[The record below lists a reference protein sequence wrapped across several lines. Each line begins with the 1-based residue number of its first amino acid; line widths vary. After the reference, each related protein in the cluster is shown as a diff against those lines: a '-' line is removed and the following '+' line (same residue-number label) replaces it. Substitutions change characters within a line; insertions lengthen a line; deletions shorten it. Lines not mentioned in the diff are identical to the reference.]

1 MRKIKFVILLTF
13 VGFLFITSCKKDKS
27 TNSETEEPIPLVLDS
42 NTVVLNLNNVSS
54 IIEAHENYMIVSNL
68 SIGNGRIASGHG
80 SIELKQNSHFACEP
94 NDKYPKGAFKKVE
107 SIEPYGQGTN
117 YTQINFYAYSL
128 NDPIPQITEAVI
140 SGSAKETKA
149 VTNEISSVY
158 DNLGNLIPI
167 TFDGGKLKL
176 ELTKTIDLDDDLRT
190 TDDQFK
196 LTGTFKSNIDLEF
209 DMRLKNKE
217 IEKLK
222 LGCKIT
228 PELDVKVSKSMKK
241 PLYQVKKKI
250 NLYNIYLNPIVVPMG
265 VPPIVFPVV
274 FNPVIAINAE
284 VSATGDVK
292 IEGTVLEYKSSFG
305 AGFEYS
311 KSNGYKDYKSANF
324 PPISLNPSLILDFEG
339 QLKAKIE
346 PELSYRLY
354 DQPDISVSTGL
365 GAYAK
370 LKLTASAGTPPPNF
384 DLNLESYMG
393 IEGKLGA
400 KLKLFKKSI
409 VDWEFSYTIAEVK
422 ILDVKKFVTNWNSN
436 PVDLSNGLVAY
447 YPFNGNPNDESGKGN
462 NGTNIGGTILTIDR
476 KGNTNSAYFFDGIN
490 DYINVNDANTLD
502 FSNTFSISV
511 WFQQKAANYDNMFD
525 SYNGWILSK
534 QSVGTND
541 GFMIDVFNSA
551 SQSNP
556 LYCSSQSGRLRFVS
570 RGITGTSTNFPECH
584 LFNSWYHVCITYNN
598 GTVKYYL
605 NNVLA
610 KSITSSSTNIF
621 NNNYP
626 LRIGY
631 SSSGSRNIE
640 YFNGSIDD
648 IRLYNRVI
656 NENEVSALFHE

>member
-140 SGSAKETKA
+140 SGSAKDTKA

-158 DNLGNLIPI
+158 DNLGNLIPFS
-167 TFDGGKLKL
+167 FDGGKLKI

-190 TDDQFK
+190 KDDQFK
-196 LTGTFKSNIDLEF
+196 ITGTLKTNLDLDYDFRFKN
-209 DMRLKNKE
+209 RE
-217 IEKLK
+217 IEKIK
-222 LGCKIT
+222 LISKIT

-284 VSATGDVK
+284 VSATGDIK

-311 KSNGYKDYKSANF
+311 KSNGFKYYKSEPNL
-324 PPISLNPSLILDFEG
+324 PPITLNPSLVIDFEG
-339 QLKAKIE
+339 QLKTKLE
-346 PELSYRLY
+346 PEMSFRLY
-354 DQPDISVSTGL
+354 DQPDISISTGL
-365 GAYAK
+365 GFYAK
-370 LKLTASAGTPPPNF
+370 LKLTASAGVPPPNF
-384 DLNLESYMG
+384 DLNLEGYMG
-393 IEGKLGA
+393 IEGNLA
-400 KLKLFKKSI
+400 ANLKLFKKSI
-409 VDWEFSYTIAEVK
+409 IDWSAPYTVAEVK
-422 ILDVKKFVTNWNSN
+422 VLDVKKFVTNWNAN
-436 PVDLSNGLVAY
+436 QIDLSNGLLAY
-447 YPFNGNPNDESGKGN
+447 YPFNGNANDESGNGN
-462 NGTNIGGTILTIDR
+462 NGTINGATLTSDRHGNVNRAYSFDGLDSIVCLSNNNKITSKYAISLWIKPTEIDTTLVSPVAKSYGLIKKWSNLGPDKSEYNISIY
-476 KGNTNSAYFFDGIN
+476 GNTSGKKLRWLQYSRDDNNTYEIDFNSTRLRIN
-490 DYINVNDANTLD
+490 LNTWGNIIINVSSNNIVTCYINGQYIYEYYLVNNFYFDNTNLPLIIGKEFKGAID
-502 FSNTFSISV
+502 DVRI
-511 WFQQKAANYDNMFD
+511 
-525 SYNGWILSK
+525 YNRTL
-534 QSVGTND
+534 TND
-541 GFMIDVFNSA
+541 EI
-551 SQSNP
+551 Q
-556 LYCSSQSGRLRFVS
+556 
-570 RGITGTSTNFPECH
+570 
-584 LFNSWYHVCITYNN
+584 
-598 GTVKYYL
+598 
-605 NNVLA
+605 
-610 KSITSSSTNIF
+610 
-621 NNNYP
+621 
-626 LRIGY
+626 
-631 SSSGSRNIE
+631 
-640 YFNGSIDD
+640 
-648 IRLYNRVI
+648 RLYT
-656 NENEVSALFHE
+656 E